1 MQLPAVRSP
10 ATKMSIDP
18 ELLERFR
25 ADLLAL
31 WLDDDEPKVK
41 LGIAFSGGPDS
52 LALLLLAAEAVPQ
65 RVEAATVD
73 HGLRPESAAE
83 AVHAGA
89 ICAQL
94 GVPHATLAVQLAEG
108 NTQSR
113 AREARYAALSAWAA
127 DRGIDSI
134 CTAHHRDDQV
144 ETLLMRLNRGSGLSG
159 LAGVRAAG
167 MAPQG
172 DVVVLRPLLDWSRE
186 ELASIVAASG
196 FAAVADSSNEDPAFD
211 RVRMRQA
218 LAKADW
224 LQPAGIARSAQVL
237 ADMEDD
243 ILGLAAEEIEFAG
256 VLDGE
261 RFEYRPLI
269 RSSVYRPSFW
279 GEVVVMIFD
288 DFGHPISRGD
298 AVRMAETLIDGKPIN
313 IGGIHASPSED
324 SDGPVWIFTPENP
337 RRTG

>member
-1 MQLPAVRSP
+1 MG
-10 ATKMSIDP
+10 IDP

-25 ADLLAL
+25 ADLSAL
-31 WLDDDEPKVK
+31 WLDDDEPEAK
-41 LGIAFSGGPDS
+41 LGIALSGGPDS
-52 LALLLLAAEAVPQ
+52 LALLVLAAAAFPG

-73 HGLRPESAAE
+73 HGLREEGAAE
-83 AVHAGA
+83 AAHCAS

-113 AREARYAALSAWAA
+113 AREARYAALSAWAT
-127 DRGIDSI
+127 DRGIDTI

-167 MAPQG
+167 LAPHG
-172 DVVVLRPLLDWSRE
+172 ETVVLRPLLDWSRE
-186 ELASIVAASG
+186 ELAAIVAASD
-196 FAAVADSSNEDPAFD
+196 FTAVSDPSNEDPAYD
-211 RVRMRQA
+211 RVRMRKA

-224 LQPAGIARSAQVL
+224 LVPEGIARSARVL

-243 ILGLAAEEIEFAG
+243 ILALAAEDLELAG
-256 VLDGE
+256 EADGE
-261 RFEYRPLI
+261 RYVYRPLA
-269 RSSVYRPSFW
+269 RSAVYRPSVW
-279 GEVVVMIFD
+279 GEIIVLIFD
-288 DFGHPISRGD
+288 EFGRSISRSD
-298 AVRMAETLIDGKPIN
+298 AVRMAEALMDGEPIN
-313 IGGIHASPSED
+313 IGGIHASSCAD
-324 SDGPVWIFTPENP
+324 SDGPVWTFAPENP

>member
-1 MQLPAVRSP
+1 MV
-10 ATKMSIDP
+10 IDP

-25 ADLLAL
+25 ADLSAL
-31 WLDDDEPKVK
+31 WLDDDEPEAK
-41 LGIAFSGGPDS
+41 LGIALSGGPDS
-52 LALLLLAAEAVPQ
+52 LALLLLAASALPG

-73 HGLRPESAAE
+73 HGLREESAAE
-83 AVHAGA
+83 AAHCAST
-89 ICAQL
+89 CAQL
-94 GVPHATLAVQLAEG
+94 GLPHKTLPVQLAEG

-113 AREARYAALSAWAA
+113 AREARYAALSDWAT
-127 DRGIDSI
+127 DRGIDTI

-167 MAPQG
+167 LAPQG
-172 DVVVLRPLLDWSRE
+172 GVVVLRPLLDWSRE

-196 FAAVADSSNEDPAFD
+196 FPAVTDPSNEDAAYD
-211 RVRMRQA
+211 RVRMRKA

-224 LQPAGIARSAQVL
+224 LQPEAIARSAQVL

-243 ILGLAAEEIEFAG
+243 ILGLAAEDLERAG
-256 VLDGE
+256 KSNGE
-261 RFEYRPLI
+261 RFEYRPLA
-269 RSSVYRPSFW
+269 RSAVYRPSIW
-279 GEVVVMIFD
+279 GEIIVMIFD
-288 DFGHPISRGD
+288 GLGRSILRSD
-298 AVRMAETLIDGKPIN
+298 AVRMAEALMDAEPIN

-324 SDGPVWIFTPENP
+324 SDGPVWIFAPENP